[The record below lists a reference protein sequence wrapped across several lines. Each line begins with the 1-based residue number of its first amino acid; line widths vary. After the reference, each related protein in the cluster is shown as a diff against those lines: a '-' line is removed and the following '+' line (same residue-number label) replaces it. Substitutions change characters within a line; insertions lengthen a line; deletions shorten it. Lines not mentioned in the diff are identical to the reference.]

1 MKKQVKYVF
10 ITGGVVSSLG
20 KGVTSASLALL
31 LKSRGYRV
39 FMQKLDPYLNV
50 DPGTMSPYQHGEVF
64 VTDDG
69 AETDLD
75 LGHYERFAGVTC
87 SKASNYTSG
96 RIYSAVLARER
107 AGGYLGGTVQVVPH
121 ITDEIKAAIRSA
133 GEAHGDEPSPD
144 IVLCEIGG
152 VSGDIESLPFLEA
165 ARQFR
170 FEEGN
175 ENTCFVHL
183 TLGPYLKAA
192 GELKTKP
199 SQHSVGMLRNIGIIP
214 DILVCRT
221 EMTIPEEHL
230 KKLAM
235 FCNVK
240 RECVIEE
247 KDVADSVYAVPREL
261 REQGLDEQ
269 VLRQVRL
276 DLWPIK
282 HTVWDTLV
290 RKATQPKK
298 RCRIALVGKY
308 ISIRD
313 AYKSVHEAL
322 QHAGMANDCKV
333 EVIPIEAEELLAAKN
348 AESAKKK
355 DLCDLCDLCG
365 KKLKDID
372 GILVPGGF
380 GSRGVEGKI
389 AAIKYAREKKIPFL
403 GICLGMQCTVIE
415 YARDVLGWKDANSTE
430 FDENTTHPVIDL
442 MEEQRGVTQKGGTM
456 RLGAYPCVL
465 EKGSLADKL
474 YSHKG
479 HKDNSACSASL
490 GTRFARLGSLQN
502 ASPAFAAVTRLCVK
516 NKDAPVISER
526 HRHRYE
532 FANDTKAQKAIEA
545 AGLVASGLSPD
556 GKLVEIVELPGH
568 PYFIASQFH
577 PEFKSRPTIPHPLF
591 NGLVKA
597 ALRNGKRGTG
607 TGERIPRAKRVAE
620 GDALAGVGTERGSEE

>member
-1 MKKQVKYVF
+1 MSKFVF

-31 LKSRGYRV
+31 LKSRGYHV

-87 SKASNYTSG
+87 TKASNFTSG

-107 AGGYLGGTVQVVPH
+107 AGGYLGGTVQVIPH

-133 GEAHGDEPSPD
+133 GEAHGTEPAPD

-170 FEEGN
+170 FEVGA

-183 TLGPYLKAA
+183 TLVPYLKAA

-199 SQHSVGMLRNIGIIP
+199 SQHSVGQLRAIGIIP

-221 EMTIPEEHL
+221 ERTIPPEHL
-230 KKLAM
+230 DKLAL
-235 FCNVK
+235 FCNVR

-247 KDVADSVYAVPREL
+247 KDVTDSVYAVPREL

-269 VLRQVRL
+269 VLRQLHL
-276 DLWPIK
+276 DIWPIR

-290 RKATQPKK
+290 RKATQPK
-298 RCRIALVGKY
+298 RHCRIALVGKY
-308 ISIRD
+308 VAVRD

-322 QHAGMANDCKV
+322 QHAGMAKDAHV
-333 EVIPIEAEELLAAKN
+333 EVVPIEAEELESLKSEVRSPKSKVGSRERSDVGLATRKAAKLL
-348 AESAKKK
+348 S
-355 DLCDLCDLCG
+355 G
-365 KKLKDID
+365 FG
-372 GILVPGGF
+372 GILIPGGF

-389 AAIKYAREKKIPFL
+389 AAIRYAREHKIPLL
-403 GICLGMQCTVIE
+403 GICLGMQCSVIE
-415 YARDVLGWKDANSTE
+415 CARDLLGWTDANSTE
-430 FDENTTHPVIDL
+430 FDPATKHPVIDL
-442 MEEQRGVTQKGGTM
+442 MESQRGVTQKGGTM

-465 EKGSLADKL
+465 RKGSLA
-474 YSHKG
+474 
-479 HKDNSACSASL
+479 
-490 GTRFARLGSLQN
+490 ARLYGKCKMQNGKCKMVETPQSLCIVH
-502 ASPAFAAVTRLCVK
+502 SSLCI
-516 NKDAPVISER
+516 AER

-532 FANDTKAQKAIEA
+532 LACDGEARKALEE
-545 AGLVASGLSPD
+545 AGLRVSGVSPD
-556 GKLVEIVELPGH
+556 GKLVEVVELPNH
-568 PYFIASQFH
+568 PYFIACQFH
-577 PEFKSRPTIPHPLF
+577 PEFKSRPTDPHPLF
-591 NGLVKA
+591 VGLVAA
-597 ALRNGKRGTG
+597 ALARK
-607 TGERIPRAKRVAE
+607 K
-620 GDALAGVGTERGSEE
+620 

>member
-20 KGVTSASLALL
+20 KGITSASLALL

-39 FMQKLDPYLNV
+39 FMQKLDPYLNI

-87 SKASNYTSG
+87 TKASNFTSG

-133 GEAHGDEPSPD
+133 GEHDCD

-170 FEEGN
+170 FEEGI

-183 TLGPYLKAA
+183 TLVPYLKAA

-199 SQHSVGMLRNIGIIP
+199 SQHSVGQLRNIGIIP

-221 EMTIPEEHL
+221 EMTIPREHL
-230 KKLAM
+230 EKLAL
-235 FCNVK
+235 FCNVR

-261 REQGLDEQ
+261 RRQGLDEQ
-269 VLRQVRL
+269 VLHQLRL
-276 DLWPIK
+276 DIWPIK

-290 RKATQPKK
+290 RKATKPKK
-298 RCRIALVGKY
+298 TCRIALVGKY

-313 AYKSVHEAL
+313 AYKSIHEAL
-322 QHAGMANDCKV
+322 QHAGMAKDCKV
-333 EVIPIEAEELLAAKN
+333 EVVPIEAEEWKTSNEQA
-348 AESAKKK
+348 SASRKSGRRSSKVEYPT
-355 DLCDLCDLCG
+355 G
-365 KKLKDID
+365 KAFD

-389 AAIKYAREKKIPFL
+389 AAIRFARENGIPFL

-430 FDENTTHPVIDL
+430 FDADTEHPVIDL
-442 MEEQRGVTQKGGTM
+442 MEEQRGITQKGGTM

-465 EKGSLADKL
+465 TKGSLA
-474 YSHKG
+474 
-479 HKDNSACSASL
+479 
-490 GTRFARLGSLQN
+490 ARLYGE
-502 ASPAFAAVTRLCVK
+502 TR
-516 NKDAPVISER
+516 ISER

-532 FANDTKAQKAIEA
+532 LAYDSDARARLA
-545 AGLVASGLSPD
+545 DAGLAVSGVSPN
-556 GKLVEIVELPGH
+556 GKLVEMVELPGH
-568 PYFIASQFH
+568 PYFIACQFH

-591 NGLVKA
+591 VGLVSA
-597 ALRNGKRGTG
+597 ALKRRQAQG
-607 TGERIPRAKRVAE
+607 
-620 GDALAGVGTERGSEE
+620 

>member
-20 KGVTSASLALL
+20 KGITSASLALL

-121 ITDEIKAAIRSA
+121 ITDEIKAAIHSA
-133 GEAHGDEPSPD
+133 GEAHGDEPAPD

-170 FEEGN
+170 FEEGE

-183 TLGPYLKAA
+183 TLVPYLKAA

-230 KKLAM
+230 RKLAM

-247 KDVADSVYAVPREL
+247 KDVTDSVYAVPREL
-261 REQGLDEQ
+261 RDQGLDEQ
-269 VLRQVRL
+269 VLRQLRL
-276 DLWPIK
+276 DVWPIK

-290 RKATQPKK
+290 RKATQPK
-298 RCRIALVGKY
+298 RECTIALVGKY

-313 AYKSVHEAL
+313 AYKSIHEAL

-333 EVIPIEAEELLAAKN
+333 NVVPIEAEDLLAAKN
-348 AESAKKK
+348 AKNANGGNK
-355 DLCDLCDLCG
+355 DLCG
-365 KKLKDID
+365 KKLSKVD

-430 FDENTTHPVIDL
+430 FDEQTEHPVIDL
-442 MEEQRGVTQKGGTM
+442 MEEQRGITQKGGTM

-465 EKGSLADKL
+465 KAGSLAAKI
-474 YSHKG
+474 YG
-479 HKDNSACSASL
+479 
-490 GTRFARLGSLQN
+490 GARH
-502 ASPAFAAVTRLCVK
+502 TTT
-516 NKDAPVISER
+516 ISER

-532 FANDTKAQKAIEA
+532 FAHADETQQAIEA

-577 PEFKSRPTIPHPLF
+577 PEFKSRPTAPHPLF

-597 ALRNGKRGTG
+597 ALHRH
-607 TGERIPRAKRVAE
+607 AKK
-620 GDALAGVGTERGSEE
+620 

>member
-1 MKKQVKYVF
+1 MSKFIF

-87 SKASNYTSG
+87 TKASNYTSG

-133 GEAHGDEPSPD
+133 GEPHGNEPAPD

-170 FEEGN
+170 FEAGDGN
-175 ENTCFVHL
+175 VCFVHL
-183 TLGPYLKAA
+183 TLVPYLKAA

-199 SQHSVGMLRNIGIIP
+199 SQHSVGQLRAIGIIP

-221 EMTIPEEHL
+221 ERTIPPEHL
-230 KKLAM
+230 DKLAL
-235 FCNVK
+235 FCNVR

-269 VLRQVRL
+269 VLRLLHL
-276 DLWPIK
+276 DIWPIR

-298 RCRIALVGKY
+298 HCRIALIGKY
-308 ISIRD
+308 VAVRD
-313 AYKSVHEAL
+313 AYKSIHEAL
-322 QHAGMANDCKV
+322 QHAGMAKDCHV
-333 EVIPIEAEELLAAKN
+333 EVIPIEAEELEKGASRA
-348 AESAKKK
+348 SSS
-355 DLCDLCDLCG
+355 
-365 KKLKDID
+365 LKDFD
-372 GILVPGGF
+372 GFLIPGGF

-389 AAIKYAREKKIPFL
+389 AAIKYAREHKVPLL
-403 GICLGMQCTVIE
+403 GICLGMQCAVIE

-430 FDENTTHPVIDL
+430 FNAGTNHPVIDL
-442 MEEQRGVTQKGGTM
+442 MEEQRGITQKGGTM
-456 RLGAYPCVL
+456 RLGAYPCDL
-465 EKGSLADKL
+465 RKGSLA
-474 YSHKG
+474 
-479 HKDNSACSASL
+479 
-490 GTRFARLGSLQN
+490 ARLYNSSHASRNSSL
-502 ASPAFAAVTRLCVK
+502 T
-516 NKDAPVISER
+516 ISER

-532 FANDTKAQKAIEA
+532 LDNEGEARKALVD
-545 AGLVASGLSPD
+545 AGLQVSGTSPD
-556 GKLVEIVELPGH
+556 GRLVEVIELPQSKH
-568 PYFIASQFH
+568 PYFIACQFH
-577 PEFKSRPTIPHPLF
+577 PEFKSRPTAPHPLF
-591 NGLVKA
+591 VGLVAA
-597 ALRNGKRGTG
+597 ALARRK
-607 TGERIPRAKRVAE
+607 A
-620 GDALAGVGTERGSEE
+620 

>member
-133 GEAHGDEPSPD
+133 GEAHGDEPAPD

-170 FEEGN
+170 FEEGE

-183 TLGPYLKAA
+183 TLVPYLKAA

-276 DLWPIK
+276 DVWPIK

-333 EVIPIEAEELLAAKN
+333 EVVPVEAEELETGFTGLTGLAKPSNHVNLVNPVKN
-348 AESAKKK
+348 NP
-355 DLCDLCDLCG
+355 
-365 KKLKDID
+365 LKDID

-465 EKGSLADKL
+465 KKDSLASKL
-474 YSHKG
+474 YGTTKHTKYTKEGSAISCDSCISWLKG
-479 HKDNSACSASL
+479 
-490 GTRFARLGSLQN
+490 
-502 ASPAFAAVTRLCVK
+502 
-516 NKDAPVISER
+516 APVISER

-532 FANDTKAQKAIEA
+532 LAYNSAARAALEK
-545 AGLVASGLSPD
+545 AGLKVSGTSPD
-556 GKLVEIVELPGH
+556 GKLVEIVELPQSKH
-568 PYFIASQFH
+568 PYFIAGQFH
-577 PEFKSRPTIPHPLF
+577 PEFKSRPTLPHPLF

-597 ALRNGKRGTG
+597 ALKGK
-607 TGERIPRAKRVAE
+607 KK
-620 GDALAGVGTERGSEE
+620 

>member
-1 MKKQVKYVF
+1 MKRKVKYVF

-87 SKASNYTSG
+87 TKASNFTSG

-121 ITDEIKAAIRSA
+121 ITDEIKAAMRSA
-133 GEAHGDEPSPD
+133 GEHDCD

-170 FEEGN
+170 FEAGP

-183 TLGPYLKAA
+183 TLVPYLKAA

-199 SQHSVGMLRNIGIIP
+199 SQHSVGQLRAIGIIP

-230 KKLAM
+230 QKLAL
-235 FCNVK
+235 FCNVR

-247 KDVADSVYAVPREL
+247 KDVSDSVYAVPREL
-261 REQGLDEQ
+261 RDQRLDEQ
-269 VLRQVRL
+269 VLKQL
-276 DLWPIK
+276 HLPLNPIK

-290 RKATQPKK
+290 RKATKPK
-298 RCRIALVGKY
+298 RMCRIALVGKY
-308 ISIRD
+308 TAVRD
-313 AYKSVHEAL
+313 AYKSIYEAL
-322 QHAGMANDCKV
+322 QHAGMAKNCKV
-333 EVIPIEAEELLAAKN
+333 EVVPVEAEELAHGTRVLA
-348 AESAKKK
+348 SA
-355 DLCDLCDLCG
+355 
-365 KKLKDID
+365 D
-372 GILVPGGF
+372 GIIVPGGF

-389 AAIKYAREKKIPFL
+389 AAIKHARENGIPFL

-415 YARDVLGWKDANSTE
+415 YARDVLGWKNANSTE
-430 FDENTTHPVIDL
+430 FDGGTSHPVIDL
-442 MEEQRGVTQKGGTM
+442 MEEQRGVEQKGGTM
-456 RLGAYPCVL
+456 RLGAYPCIL
-465 EKGSLADKL
+465 AKGSLA
-474 YSHKG
+474 
-479 HKDNSACSASL
+479 
-490 GTRFARLGSLQN
+490 ARLYKTSE
-502 ASPAFAAVTRLCVK
+502 
-516 NKDAPVISER
+516 ISER

-532 FANDTKAQKAIEA
+532 FANGTETQTALSA
-545 AGLVASGLSPD
+545 AGLRVGGVSPD
-556 GKLVEIVELPGH
+556 GKLVEAVELAQTEH
-568 PYFIASQFH
+568 PYFIACQFH
-577 PEFKSRPTIPHPLF
+577 PEFKSRPTAPHPLF
-591 NGLVKA
+591 TGLVA
-597 ALRNGKRGTG
+597 AACAARSRSH
-607 TGERIPRAKRVAE
+607 
-620 GDALAGVGTERGSEE
+620 ALAAAGRGGTLNSSGLKR

>member
-1 MKKQVKYVF
+1 MKKPVKYVF

-20 KGVTSASLALL
+20 KGITSASLALL

-87 SKASNYTSG
+87 SKASNFTSG

-121 ITDEIKAAIRSA
+121 ITDEIKAAIHSA
-133 GEAHGDEPSPD
+133 GEAHGDEPAPD

-170 FEEGN
+170 FEEGE

-183 TLGPYLKAA
+183 TLVPYLKAA

-247 KDVADSVYAVPREL
+247 KDVTDSVYAVPREL
-261 REQGLDEQ
+261 RAQGLDEQ
-269 VLRQVRL
+269 VLRQLHL
-276 DLWPIK
+276 DIWPVK
-282 HTVWDTLV
+282 HTVWDSLV
-290 RKATQPKK
+290 RKATQPKRK
-298 RCRIALVGKY
+298 CTIALVGKY

-313 AYKSVHEAL
+313 AYKSIYEAL

-333 EVIPIEAEELLAAKN
+333 NVMPIEAEDLSP
-348 AESAKKK
+348 AESAENAEKKSK
-355 DLCDLCDLCG
+355 TLRPLRTLREFD
-365 KKLKDID
+365 DID

-389 AAIKYAREKKIPFL
+389 AAIRYAREKKIPFL

-415 YARDVLGWKDANSTE
+415 YARDVLGWTDANSTE
-430 FDENTTHPVIDL
+430 FDEKTPHPVIDL
-442 MEEQRGVTQKGGTM
+442 MEEQRGITQKGGTM
-456 RLGAYPCVL
+456 RLGAYPCEL
-465 EKGSLADKL
+465 KSGSLAAKL
-474 YSHKG
+474 YG
-479 HKDNSACSASL
+479 A
-490 GTRFARLGSLQN
+490 T
-502 ASPAFAAVTRLCVK
+502 K
-516 NKDAPVISER
+516 NTISER

-532 FANDTKAQKAIEA
+532 FANGSEEQKAIER

-556 GKLVEIVELPGH
+556 GKLVEVVELPGH

-577 PEFKSRPTIPHPLF
+577 PEFKSRPTTPHPLF
-591 NGLVKA
+591 NGLIKA
-597 ALRNGKRGTG
+597 ALKGRK
-607 TGERIPRAKRVAE
+607 K
-620 GDALAGVGTERGSEE
+620 

>member
-1 MKKQVKYVF
+1 MVYANKKVGMKKQVKYVF

-31 LKSRGYRV
+31 LKSRGYKV

-87 SKASNYTSG
+87 TKASNYTSG

-133 GEAHGDEPSPD
+133 GEGGGRGATDLPD

-170 FEEGN
+170 FEEGA

-183 TLGPYLKAA
+183 TLVPYLKAA

-221 EMTIPEEHL
+221 EMPIPEEH
-230 KKLAM
+230 KQKLAL

-247 KDVADSVYAVPREL
+247 QDVTDSVYAVPREL
-261 REQGLDEQ
+261 RKQGLDEQ
-269 VLRQVRL
+269 VLRQLHL
-276 DLWPIK
+276 DIWPVK

-290 RKATQPKK
+290 KKATQPKK
-298 RCRIALVGKY
+298 HCRIALVGKY
-308 ISIRD
+308 ITIRD
-313 AYKSVHEAL
+313 AYKSIHEAL

-333 EVIPIEAEELLAAKN
+333 EVVPIEAEELLAAKN
-348 AESAKKK
+348 AESAKIGKK
-355 DLCDLCDLCG
+355 LCDLCDLCG
-365 KKLKDID
+365 KKLSNID

-389 AAIKYAREKKIPFL
+389 AAIKYAREHKIPFL

-430 FDENTTHPVIDL
+430 FDEHTTHPVIDL

-465 EKGSLADKL
+465 KKGSLAARI
-474 YSHKG
+474 YG
-479 HKDNSACSASL
+479 HKEC
-490 GTRFARLGSLQN
+490 
-502 ASPAFAAVTRLCVK
+502 
-516 NKDAPVISER
+516 KDRKEISVPMSFGVNNENVAVISER

-532 FANDTKAQKAIEA
+532 LAYDSEGRAALVA
-545 AGLVASGLSPD
+545 AGLVVSGVSPD
-556 GKLVEIVELPGH
+556 GKLVEIVELPQTKH
-568 PYFIASQFH
+568 PYFIAGQFH
-577 PEFKSRPTIPHPLF
+577 PEFKSRPTAPHPLF
-591 NGLVKA
+591 LGLVEA
-597 ALRNGKRGTG
+597 ALKFRHVAA
-607 TGERIPRAKRVAE
+607 PRSSKSRA
-620 GDALAGVGTERGSEE
+620 

>member
-20 KGVTSASLALL
+20 KGITSASLALL
-31 LKSRGYRV
+31 LKSRGYKV

-75 LGHYERFAGVTC
+75 LGHYERFADVTC
-87 SKASNYTSG
+87 TKASNFTSG

-121 ITDEIKAAIRSA
+121 ITDEIKSAIRFA
-133 GEAHGDEPSPD
+133 GSGGGLGEGNLPD

-170 FEEGN
+170 FEEGA

-183 TLGPYLKAA
+183 TLVPYLKAA

-221 EMTIPEEHL
+221 EMPIPEEHMQ
-230 KKLAM
+230 KLAM

-261 REQGLDEQ
+261 RKQGLDEQ
-269 VLRQVRL
+269 VLRQLHL
-276 DLWPIK
+276 DIWPVK

-313 AYKSVHEAL
+313 AYKSIHEAL
-322 QHAGMANDCKV
+322 QHAGMENDCKV
-333 EVIPIEAEELLAAKN
+333 EVVPIEAEELLATKN
-348 AESAKKK
+348 AK
-355 DLCDLCDLCG
+355 DA
-365 KKLKDID
+365 KLKNID

-442 MEEQRGVTQKGGTM
+442 MDEQRGVTQKGGTM

-465 EKGSLADKL
+465 KKGSLASKL
-474 YSHKG
+474 YGSTKYTKDTKG
-479 HKDNSACSASL
+479 
-490 GTRFARLGSLQN
+490 
-502 ASPAFAAVTRLCVK
+502 
-516 NKDAPVISER
+516 APVISER

-532 FANDTKAQKAIEA
+532 LAYDGEARKDLEA
-545 AGLVASGLSPD
+545 AGLHVSGLSPD

-568 PYFIASQFH
+568 PYFIACQFH
-577 PEFKSRPTIPHPLF
+577 PEFKSRPTAPHPLF
-591 NGLVKA
+591 TGLVAA
-597 ALRNGKRGTG
+597 ALKGKR
-607 TGERIPRAKRVAE
+607 K
-620 GDALAGVGTERGSEE
+620 

>member
-1 MKKQVKYVF
+1 MAKYVF

-87 SKASNYTSG
+87 TKASNFTSG

-121 ITDEIKAAIRSA
+121 VTDEIKAAIRSA
-133 GEAHGDEPSPD
+133 GEAHGDEPAPD

-170 FEEGN
+170 FEAGA

-183 TLGPYLKAA
+183 TLVPYLKAA

-199 SQHSVGMLRNIGIIP
+199 SQHSVGQLRAIGIIP

-221 EMTIPEEHL
+221 ERAIPPEHL
-230 KKLAM
+230 DKLAL
-235 FCNVK
+235 FCNVR

-247 KDVADSVYAVPREL
+247 KDVAESVYAVPREL

-269 VLRQVRL
+269 VLHQLRL
-276 DLWPIK
+276 DIWPIR

-290 RKATQPKK
+290 RKATQPK
-298 RCRIALVGKY
+298 RACRIALVGKY
-308 ISIRD
+308 VAVRD

-322 QHAGMANDCKV
+322 QHAGMARDARV
-333 EVIPIEAEELLAAKN
+333 EVVPIEAETLEGRGRAAAAARRALA
-348 AESAKKK
+348 
-355 DLCDLCDLCG
+355 DF
-365 KKLKDID
+365 D

-389 AAIKYAREKKIPFL
+389 AAIRYAREHKVPLL
-403 GICLGMQCTVIE
+403 GICLGMQCAVIE
-415 YARDVLGWKDANSTE
+415 FARHVAGWEDANSTE
-430 FDENTTHPVIDL
+430 FDPATKHPVIDL
-442 MEEQRGVTQKGGTM
+442 MESQRGVTQKGGTM
-456 RLGAYPCVL
+456 RLGAYPCL
-465 EKGSLADKL
+465 LSAGSRA
-474 YSHKG
+474 
-479 HKDNSACSASL
+479 
-490 GTRFARLGSLQN
+490 ARAYGKQAQCRMLN
-502 ASPAFAAVTRLCVK
+502 AECRMAGKSSGKAFSIQHSELC
-516 NKDAPVISER
+516 ISER

-532 FANDTKAQKAIEA
+532 LAMDSEARRAMEA
-545 AGLVASGLSPD
+545 AGLRVSGVSPD
-556 GKLVEIVELPGH
+556 GSLAEVVELPGH
-568 PYFIASQFH
+568 PYFVACQFH
-577 PEFKSRPTIPHPLF
+577 PEFKSRPTAPHPLF
-591 NGLVKA
+591 LGLVTA
-597 ALRNGKRGTG
+597 ALARA
-607 TGERIPRAKRVAE
+607 PRTPRRSASGR
-620 GDALAGVGTERGSEE
+620 RRS

>member
-20 KGVTSASLALL
+20 KGITSASLALL
-31 LKSRGYRV
+31 LKSRGYKV

-107 AGGYLGGTVQVVPH
+107 AGGYLGGTVQVIPH
-121 ITDEIKAAIRSA
+121 ITDEIKAAIHSA
-133 GEAHGDEPSPD
+133 GEHDCD

-170 FEEGN
+170 FEEGA

-183 TLGPYLKAA
+183 TLVPYLKAA

-199 SQHSVGMLRNIGIIP
+199 SQHSVGQLRAIGIVP

-221 EMTIPEEHL
+221 EMTIPSEHL
-230 KKLAM
+230 DKLAM
-235 FCNVK
+235 FCNVR
-240 RECVIEE
+240 RERVIEE
-247 KDVADSVYAVPREL
+247 KDVTDSVYAVPREL
-261 REQGLDEQ
+261 RKQHLDEE
-269 VLRQVRL
+269 VLKQLHL
-276 DLWPIK
+276 DIWPIR
-282 HTVWDTLV
+282 HTIWDTLV
-290 RKATQPKK
+290 KKATEPKYETT
-298 RCRIALVGKY
+298 IALVGKY

-322 QHAGMANDCKV
+322 QHAGMAHNAKV
-333 EVIPIEAEELLAAKN
+333 HVLCLEAEDVEKNPHLLDGVN
-348 AESAKKK
+348 
-355 DLCDLCDLCG
+355 
-365 KKLKDID
+365 

-380 GSRGVEGKI
+380 GSRGIPGKI
-389 AAIKYAREKKIPFL
+389 AAIRYAREKKIPFL

-415 YARDVLGWKDANSTE
+415 YARDVLGWQDANSTE
-430 FDENTTHPVIDL
+430 FDAATTHPVIDL
-442 MEEQRGVTQKGGTM
+442 MEEQKGVTQKGGTM
-456 RLGAYPCVL
+456 RLGAYPCNL
-465 EKGSLADKL
+465 KKGSLAAKL
-474 YSHKG
+474 YK
-479 HKDNSACSASL
+479 
-490 GTRFARLGSLQN
+490 T
-502 ASPAFAAVTRLCVK
+502 TE
-516 NKDAPVISER
+516 ISER

-532 FANDTKAQKAIEA
+532 FAYDTPMRAAIEK
-545 AGLVASGLSPD
+545 AGLVVSGRSPD
-556 GKLVEIVELPGH
+556 GKLVEVVELPTH
-568 PYFIASQFH
+568 PYFIAGQFH
-577 PEFKSRPTIPHPLF
+577 PEFKSRPTAPHPLF
-591 NGLVKA
+591 NGLVGA
-597 ALRNGKRGTG
+597 ALKHSNSKVKK
-607 TGERIPRAKRVAE
+607 AK
-620 GDALAGVGTERGSEE
+620 

>member
-20 KGVTSASLALL
+20 KGITSASLALL
-31 LKSRGYRV
+31 LKSRGYKV

-87 SKASNYTSG
+87 TKASNYTSG
-96 RIYSAVLARER
+96 RIYSTVLARER

-121 ITDEIKAAIRSA
+121 ITDEIKTAIRSA
-133 GEAHGDEPSPD
+133 GEHDCD

-170 FEEGN
+170 FEEGTD
-175 ENTCFVHL
+175 NTCFVHL
-183 TLGPYLKAA
+183 TLVPYLKAA

-221 EMTIPEEHL
+221 EMPIPEEH
-230 KKLAM
+230 KQKLAL
-235 FCNVK
+235 FCNVR

-247 KDVADSVYAVPREL
+247 QDVTDSVYAVPREL
-261 REQGLDEQ
+261 RKQGLDEQ
-269 VLRQVRL
+269 VLRQLHL
-276 DLWPIK
+276 DIWPVK

-290 RKATQPKK
+290 KKATQPKK

-308 ISIRD
+308 IAIRD
-313 AYKSVHEAL
+313 AYKSIHEAL
-322 QHAGMANDCKV
+322 QHAGMAKDCKV
-333 EVIPIEAEELLAAKN
+333 EVVPIEAEDLVDAHTETRRHGDKKALCA
-348 AESAKKK
+348 SASLCEIKKA
-355 DLCDLCDLCG
+355 
-365 KKLKDID
+365 D

-380 GSRGVEGKI
+380 GSRGVNGKI
-389 AAIKYAREKKIPFL
+389 AAIKYAREHKIPFL

-415 YARDVLGWKDANSTE
+415 YARDVLGWADANSTE

-442 MEEQRGVTQKGGTM
+442 MEEQRGITQKGGTM

-465 EKGSLADKL
+465 NNGSLASKL
-474 YSHKG
+474 YGTTKHTKTETKLSCNSWLS
-479 HKDNSACSASL
+479 KDGMIS
-490 GTRFARLGSLQN
+490 
-502 ASPAFAAVTRLCVK
+502 
-516 NKDAPVISER
+516 ISER

-532 FANDTKAQKAIEA
+532 LAYESEVRKRLEE
-545 AGLVASGLSPD
+545 SGLKVSGISPD
-556 GKLVEIVELPGH
+556 GKLAEIVELPQAKH
-568 PYFIASQFH
+568 PYFIACQFH
-577 PEFKSRPTIPHPLF
+577 PEFKSRPTAPHPLF
-591 NGLVKA
+591 VGLVSA
-597 ALRNGKRGTG
+597 ALNRSRSH
-607 TGERIPRAKRVAE
+607 R
-620 GDALAGVGTERGSEE
+620 